1 MTMTMKTE
9 SHLNDQFKLK
19 VLCDDLCDEIESLLD
34 HFDLDYKS
42 NGKMMSMCCPIHGG
56 DNPSAISLYYTGDN
70 YRGNW
75 KCRTHNCEKIFKGS
89 IIGFIRGIIS
99 AKKYKWEKSGDKFC
113 SFKEAVDFA
122 SKFLNK
128 DLNTI
133 KISGS
138 EKNKKTFAA
147 LVGYI
152 HNEKEKQTKSIK
164 RESIVKSL
172 SIPAQY
178 FIDRRY
184 SSEIL
189 QKYDVGLCEKSGKE
203 MSARV
208 VVPIYDNDY
217 QYMVGCSGRSI
228 FEQCKRCG
236 SYHNPNQSCPEENQ
250 RWIYSKWRHS
260 KDFKS
265 QNHLYNFWFAK
276 EHIMS
281 SATAIIVESPG
292 NVWRLEE
299 NGIHN
304 SVAIFGSSMSD
315 RQKVLLDSSGAM
327 NLVVLTDNDE
337 AGKKAA
343 DQIKQ
348 KCQNTYKIYIP
359 TISKGDIGEMNS
371 DEIDNEIKP
380 LLEKII

>member
-189 QKYDVGLCEKSGKE
+189 RKYDIGLCEKSGKE

-380 LLEKII
+380 LLEKMI